1 MTEQEMRDRIKEID
15 EERDKLREE
24 KTVYEKCLRVK
35 EQEREYKERE
45 LFVGKCFMLKED
57 SIEKN
62 VKAFKITKIVSER
75 NRNFAECLALT
86 NGIELNCWNE
96 KAIKTM
102 VIGLWCHDAPEF
114 RSFPSDP
121 LEIDSY
127 EEILQDEFKT
137 LYKEYLSV
145 FETAL
150 LGK

>member
-15 EERDKLREE
+15 EERNKLREE
-24 KTVYEKCLRVK
+24 KNEYEKYLRDK
-35 EQEREYKERE
+35 EQKREYEKRKK
-45 LFVGKCFMLKED
+45 FVGKCFMLKED

-62 VKAFKITKIVSER
+62 VKAFKITKIVSEH

-96 KAIKTM
+96 KAIKTI
-102 VIGLWCHDAPEF
+102 VIGLWCHDTPEF
-114 RSFPSDP
+114 RSSTSDP

-127 EEILQDEFKT
+127 EEISKDEFKT

-150 LGK
+150 LNN

>member
-15 EERDKLREE
+15 EEREKLREE
-24 KTVYEKCLRVK
+24 KNEYEKYLRDK
-35 EQEREYKERE
+35 EQKREYEERKK
-45 LFVGKCFMLKED
+45 FVGKCFMLKED
-57 SIEKN
+57 SIKNN
-62 VKAFKITKIVSER
+62 VKAFKITKIVSEH

-86 NGIELNCWNE
+86 NGMELNCWDE

-102 VIGLWCHDAPEF
+102 VIGLWCHNTPKF

-121 LEIDSY
+121 LKIDSY
-127 EEILQDEFKT
+127 EEISKDEFKT

-150 LGK
+150 LNN

>member
-1 MTEQEMRDRIKEID
+1 MTEQEMRNRIKKID

-24 KTVYEKCLRVK
+24 KNEYEKYLRDK
-35 EQEREYKERE
+35 EQKREYEERKK
-45 LFVGKCFMLKED
+45 FVGKCFMLKED
-57 SIEKN
+57 SIDKN
-62 VKAFKITKIVSER
+62 VKAFKITKIVSEH

-86 NGIELNCWNE
+86 NGMELNCWNE

-102 VIGLWCHDAPEF
+102 VIGLWCHDSPEF
-114 RSFPSDP
+114 RSLPSDP

-127 EEILQDEFKT
+127 NEISQNEFKT

-150 LGK
+150 LGN

>member
-1 MTEQEMRDRIKEID
+1 MTEQEMRNRIKKID

-24 KTVYEKCLRVK
+24 KNEYEKYLRDK
-35 EQEREYKERE
+35 EQKREYEERKK
-45 LFVGKCFMLKED
+45 FVGKCFVLKED
-57 SIEKN
+57 SIDKN
-62 VKAFKITKIVSER
+62 IKAFKITKIVSEH

-86 NGIELNCWNE
+86 NGMELNCWDE

-102 VIGLWCHDAPEF
+102 VIGLWCHNTPEF
-114 RSFPSDP
+114 RSLPSDP

-127 EEILQDEFKT
+127 EEISQNEFKT

-150 LGK
+150 LND